1 MSDSAASGERLAG
14 AYVAPM
20 SHLDL
25 TFMGSVEECLSRGA
39 KVFSAA
45 LELLDRQSEF
55 CFFLEYVLFLEAYRT
70 LQPGQAARLDEY
82 VRRGRVEL
90 GAEWSGIF
98 VTQEDEENLVRNVLY
113 AKRYARQHY
122 GIELETLQLSDIPG
136 AIPQLPQLC
145 AGLGIKNLVLTRC
158 APPDTLFWYEAPAG
172 QRVLTWSADTYNQ
185 AGRFGLH
192 LSVAAMRERGLAER
206 LAVVRDTVPPLLY
219 YGSDLFLPPPQLVPN
234 ILAWNAGAKGGDN
247 AGAKGGDGEGGCG
260 RLCVTTPTGYFRA
273 IRAAGLE
280 HSAPVLRGELPSTW
294 LYVEPD
300 HAHVSRWDSL
310 AARALDAAERLS
322 TLAWLR
328 LGLTYPKAE
337 LEALWKAQLLA
348 RDHNFGG
355 KGAGEGQPRKLAERR
370 DVYYR
375 ARRLQARAMG
385 ALAERVAAPR
395 ESVPLVVFNTLNWP
409 RTGLVRAHVTFYPA
423 VDPARRDLL
432 PPEQALVLRDPQ
444 GRSVPFQV
452 TADRRSTLGELD
464 LAFVA
469 RDVPGLGYAAYTL
482 EPAPPEEAARVEAAA
497 SVAAPRRAD
506 QPWFGA
512 TPPQVVL
519 ENGLVRL
526 VVDRAGGRARLYD
539 LRPTAGGP
547 PPAATGGSG
556 TAAPMPGLAGS
567 SQSAGAT
574 RPQPRLVVDGLRL
587 EGRHELPEV
596 MLSPPRALSYDS
608 PEREQVE
615 AAVLDGT
622 PGEAPVEVVE
632 HGPVL
637 ATLVVRQR
645 VMGVPAELRYTIY
658 RELPWV
664 DAEVRLDW
672 DVRRFGRIELAYEV
686 PLAEAQAHYGLPFGA
701 GSFDPEALMPGAGP
715 IRGDEAAPASWQ
727 RTREITRWLSIDA
740 PFAGVAMAT
749 DHRWTR
755 VDPLPGTGGVAVRA
769 CLVRGG
775 RMRPAAPETDGDDPR
790 VRLVFR
796 FRFQPHDGGWQAAR
810 VPRAGWEAVQPLLC
824 YTVNDTWSPKSLPR
838 AAALAT
844 IAPLDGSA
852 GDALLTCLKQS
863 EEGEAIIARWYEP
876 AGAPC
881 AVAVHLATGPGQ
893 PPAGAV
899 ERVDLLE
906 APLPATGRDQDEAA
920 ALPVAPWAI
929 VTVRARLRPP

>member
-1 MSDSAASGERLAG
+1 MSDRAAGWEGVAG

-45 LELLDRQSEF
+45 LELLDRQPEF
-55 CFFLEYVLFLEAYRT
+55 CFFLEYVLFLEAYHA
-70 LQPGQAARLDEY
+70 LQPEQAARLDEY
-82 VRRGRVEL
+82 IRRRRVEL

-98 VTQEDEENLVRNVLY
+98 ITQEDEENLVRNVLY
-113 AKRYARQHY
+113 AKRYARQRY

-145 AGLGIKNLVLTRC
+145 TGLGIQNLVLTRC
-158 APPDTLFWYEAPAG
+158 APPDTLFWYEAPGG

-192 LSVAAMRERGLAER
+192 LSVAAMRERGLAAR
-206 LAVVRDTVPPLLY
+206 LAAAEGQAPPLLY

-234 ILAWNAGAKGGDN
+234 VLDWNAGAKGGDS
-247 AGAKGGDGEGGCG
+247 EGSRG

-280 HSAPVLRGELPSTW
+280 RTAPVRRGELPSTW

-300 HAHVSRWDSL
+300 HAHVSRWDSI

-322 TLAWLR
+322 TLAWLH
-328 LGLTYPKAE
+328 LGLAYPKAE

-385 ALAERVAAPR
+385 AVAERVAAPR

-452 TADRRSTLGELD
+452 IADRRGTLGELD

-497 SVAAPRRAD
+497 GPAAPRRVD

-512 TPPQVVL
+512 TPPQMVL

-526 VVDRAGGRARLYD
+526 AIDRADGRARLYD
-539 LRPTAGGP
+539 LRPAAGGP
-547 PPAATGGSG
+547 PPAVTGGSG
-556 TAAPMPGLAGS
+556 TAAPMPGLAGGS
-567 SQSAGAT
+567 RSTGAA

-596 MLSPPRALSYDS
+596 MQSPPRALSYDA
-608 PEREQVE
+608 PERERVE
-615 AAVLDGT
+615 AAVLSQA
-622 PGEAPVEVVE
+622 PGETPLEVVE

-637 ATLVVRQR
+637 ATLAVRQL
-645 VMGVPAELRYTIY
+645 VLGVPAELRYTLY

-686 PLAEAQAHYGLPFGA
+686 PLAGARVHYGLPFGA
-701 GSFDPEALMPGAGP
+701 GSFDPESLLPGAGP
-715 IRGDEAAPASWQ
+715 IRGDEAVPASWQ
-727 RTREITRWLSIDA
+727 RTREITRWLSIDTA
-740 PFAGVAMAT
+740 AAGVAMAT

-755 VDPLPGTGGVAVRA
+755 IDPLPDAGGVAVRA

-844 IAPLDGSA
+844 IAPLDGGA

-863 EEGEAIIARWYEP
+863 EDGAAAIARWYEP

-881 AVAVHLATGPGQ
+881 TVAVHLATGPGQ

-906 APLPATGRDQDEAA
+906 APLPAAGSGRGEEVAV
-920 ALPVAPWAI
+920 PVAAWEI